1 MTTPFRVST
10 YVYLTMFAFIKFCY
24 IAHTNAEAIY
34 QQPSPQ
40 QVRQGQGR
48 GGTPQNMG
56 KPTQSGKYL
65 PPSKFDIQPQS
76 MQEYNTAGTN
86 AVVLRHHQQQ
96 QQQQQHQQQQQQQ
109 QQQHDRFYADRQH
122 NEQYGQ
128 GRYTGPVSLD
138 SYKAKHGYNN
148 ANFPHPQQPQHSA
161 VRSEQPP
168 QGQAEHYVSEGINEE
183 IRHQADYQ
191 RHQNQQDLE
200 FTSQLPLDPYL
211 ICPNCKKQFREG
223 QLPEYRRHI
232 DSCRL

>member
-1 MTTPFRVST
+1 
-10 YVYLTMFAFIKFCY
+10 MFVFIKFSH

-40 QVRQGQGR
+40 QGRQGQGR
-48 GGTPQNMG
+48 GRTPQSTG
-56 KPTQSGKYL
+56 RPTQSGKYL
-65 PPSKFDIQPQS
+65 PPSNFDVQPQS

-86 AVVLRHHQQQ
+86 AVVQQHHQRHHQHQLQQ
-96 QQQQQHQQQQQQQ
+96 RQQ
-109 QQQHDRFYADRQH
+109 QQQHDRFYADQQH

-138 SYKAKHGYNN
+138 SYKTKAKHMAAGYNN
-148 ANFPHPQQPQHSA
+148 ANFPHPQQSQYPA

-211 ICPNCKKQFREG
+211 ICPACKKQFREG